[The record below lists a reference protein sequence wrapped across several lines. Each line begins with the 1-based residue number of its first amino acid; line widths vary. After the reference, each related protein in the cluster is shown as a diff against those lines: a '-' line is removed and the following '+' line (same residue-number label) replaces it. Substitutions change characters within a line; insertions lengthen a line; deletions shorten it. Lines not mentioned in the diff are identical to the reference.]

1 VIDRFPGAPSGLLTH
16 ETSAGAAAERR
27 LVYDVLGK
35 GEAQTVTIVVCQY
48 Y

>member
-1 VIDRFPGAPSGLLTH
+1 MWAANARN
-16 ETSAGAAAERR
+16 ERRGAAAERR

-35 GEAQTVTIVVCQY
+35 GEAQTVTIVLCQY